1 MKKYKIWLF
10 LVLIAIMPV
19 FISAVTAN
27 KIAYSQDTV
36 GIISSVAGPLDFNS
50 GGSGEYSVLH
60 QVDAL
65 NMPLNNNDV
74 IRSRGDSTAEVKM
87 NNGAVMQLAA
97 GVEMQFGYNNI
108 RINRGG
114 AWINYKSKTDDGKI
128 SFVVATPAGTM
139 GIKGTTFAVKVDDA
153 NNNAFLQVKE
163 GIVEFKQDKTNKTV
177 DVTGNQLLVIEK
189 GKEIGAPVTVSGDYD
204 LLVPAGAGGPGSK
217 NFEDYQNSN
226 PFDQLRKK

>member
-10 LVLIAIMPV
+10 LALIAVVPV

-65 NMPLNNNDV
+65 NMPLNNNDI

-114 AWINYKSKTDDGKI
+114 AWINYKSKTNDGKI

-177 DVTGNQLLVIEK
+177 DVADNQLLVIEK
-189 GKEIGAPVTVSGDYD
+189 GKELGAPVTVSGDYD
-204 LLVPAGAGGPGSK
+204 ILMPAGAGGSGSK

>member
-10 LVLIAIMPV
+10 LALIAVVSV
-19 FISAVTAN
+19 FISTVMAN

-50 GGSGEYSVLH
+50 GGTGEYSVLH

-65 NMPLNNNDV
+65 NMPLNNNDI
-74 IRSRGDSTAEVKM
+74 IRSRDDSTAEVKM

-108 RINRGG
+108 RINKGG
-114 AWINYKSKTDDGKI
+114 AWINYKSKANDGKI
-128 SFVVATPAGTM
+128 SFVVVTPAGTM
-139 GIKGTTFAVKVDDA
+139 GIKGTTFAVKVDDK

-189 GKEIGAPVTVSGDYD
+189 DKELGAPVNVSVDYD
-204 LLVPAGAGGPGSK
+204 LLTPAGAGGSGDK
-217 NFEDYQNSN
+217 KFEDYQNSN
-226 PFDQLRKK
+226 PFNQLRKK